1 MKILRSFLYAWNG
14 IFHCIR
20 KERNFKVHLFITVIA
35 VLLAVLLNIN
45 LIEWCILLICMGLVL
60 GMEMMNTAIEQ
71 LSDKMN
77 AGYDR
82 IIGVVKDISAGAVLI
97 TATIAALCGS
107 IIFLPKI
114 ILYIQSL

>member
-1 MKILRSFLYAWNG
+1 M
-14 IFHCIR
+14 R
-20 KERNFKVHLFITVIA
+20 KERNFKVHLCLAVI
-35 VLLAVLLNIN
+35 VLLLAFFLNVS
-45 LIEWCILLICMGLVL
+45 LTEWCILLICMGLVL

-71 LSDKMN
+71 LSDKID

-97 TATIAALCGS
+97 TAFISALCGG